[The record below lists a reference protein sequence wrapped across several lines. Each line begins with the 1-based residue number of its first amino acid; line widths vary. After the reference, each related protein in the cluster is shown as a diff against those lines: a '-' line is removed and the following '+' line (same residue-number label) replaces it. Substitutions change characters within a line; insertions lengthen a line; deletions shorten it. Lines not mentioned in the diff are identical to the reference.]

1 MADNMPL
8 SWKNVERRKH
18 RIGFALCPSD
28 CHVESGLGGVMS
40 GILSPKEIH

>member
-8 SWKNVERRKH
+8 SWKNVEQTKD
-18 RIGFALCPSD
+18 RIGFALCRSG